1 MKAPQTY
8 FYQIYVKMNYDY
20 LIRILNAKFYQYP
33 PTKPDHEQ
41 LLAFKNKSK

>member
-8 FYQIYVKMNYDY
+8 FYRIYVKTNYDY

-33 PTKPDHEQ
+33 PTKSDHDH
-41 LLAFKNKSK
+41 LLATKNNN